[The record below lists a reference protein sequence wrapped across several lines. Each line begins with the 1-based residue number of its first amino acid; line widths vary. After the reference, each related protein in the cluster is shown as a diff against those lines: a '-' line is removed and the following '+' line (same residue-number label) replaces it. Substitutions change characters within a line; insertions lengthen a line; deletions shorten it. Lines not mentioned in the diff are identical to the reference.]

1 MRSGTADGGDDRDL
15 GHVVIVL
22 AEKERVAVSNHL
34 RHRGRTVH
42 LHLFFSFSFFFSI
55 FFFVFLI
62 LKKRR
67 NTNPAPPQRYK
78 KNSLSQGRAS

>member
-34 RHRGRTVH
+34 RHRGRTFY
-42 LHLFFSFSFFFSI
+42 LHLFI
-55 FFFVFLI
+55 
-62 LKKRR
+62 
-67 NTNPAPPQRYK
+67 
-78 KNSLSQGRAS
+78 